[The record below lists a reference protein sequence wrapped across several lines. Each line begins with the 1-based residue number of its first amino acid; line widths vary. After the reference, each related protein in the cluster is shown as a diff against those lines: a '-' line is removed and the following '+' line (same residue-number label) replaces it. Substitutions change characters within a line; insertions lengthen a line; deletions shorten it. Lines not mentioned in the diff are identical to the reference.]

1 VEFLFGFKPTEISSK
16 KLNVLLPFE
25 TDFLRAS
32 TGAGQ
37 PSFDYLVRNTIAQHK
52 TGNRFSVCY
61 HVKPFKVGEFILY
74 HNQVFKMDNTVEAL
88 LTIDDR
94 EIITSCCQHFIF
106 ALFGFRSS
114 ELIGR
119 PLVMFLPKLTRCVP
133 DTLNNDHMQPQTK
146 KQKRSS
152 NVTYPAMELLI
163 QQWSCKSS
171 EDQSEEQVVPQ
182 LVEALHKD
190 GSVVSAHLEVFP
202 WKHNDKQHFAL
213 RISRIGDEYNVM
225 KQPENG
231 GLESSSSS
239 IVGSSSGIIPN
250 LSLPNIQ
257 QLIKKIG
264 EYVPGEIIGKGSF
277 GKVKKAFHFRT
288 RENVAIKILSKTSM
302 SDVEV
307 ERAKREVQI
316 LQQMRHPNIVQ
327 LIQTI
332 DTPKQYCMVME
343 YVDGCDLMAYILQK
357 GGLPEN
363 ECQKLFVQLVSA
375 INYCH
380 ERDIIHRDIKHTNI
394 LVDKN
399 GDIKLI
405 DFGLSN
411 YFGQDGQLLSTF
423 CGTPAF
429 AAPEMILGKKYQG
442 PEVDIWSLGVVLY
455 SMLAAKFPFNNVAEL
470 LQGCFQ
476 DPPNVSPICRDLL
489 RRMLVVNPESRSNL
503 SQIANHSWCVSQWGS
518 LGDQSESWFSN

>member
-1 VEFLFGFKPTEISSK
+1 
-16 KLNVLLPFE
+16 
-25 TDFLRAS
+25 
-32 TGAGQ
+32 
-37 PSFDYLVRNTIAQHK
+37 
-52 TGNRFSVCY
+52 
-61 HVKPFKVGEFILY
+61 
-74 HNQVFKMDNTVEAL
+74 
-88 LTIDDR
+88 
-94 EIITSCCQHFIF
+94 
-106 ALFGFRSS
+106 
-114 ELIGR
+114 
-119 PLVMFLPKLTRCVP
+119 
-133 DTLNNDHMQPQTK
+133 
-146 KQKRSS
+146 
-152 NVTYPAMELLI
+152 MELLI
-163 QQWSCKSS
+163 QQWCCNS
-171 EDQSEEQVVPQ
+171 ENHSEEQFVPQ
-182 LVEALHKD
+182 LVEAMHKD

-202 WKHNDKQHFAL
+202 WFLNEKQNFAL
-213 RISRIGDEYNVM
+213 RLSRIADEINAM
-225 KQPENG
+225 KPENT
-231 GLESSSSS
+231 GLNSSSAS
-239 IVGSSSGIIPN
+239 IVGSVTTTSPGLLPH
-250 LSLPNIQ
+250 LSLPNVNHNIQ
-257 QLIKKIG
+257 QLRKKIG
-264 EYVPGEIIGKGSF
+264 EYIPGEIIGKGSF
-277 GKVKKAFHFRT
+277 GKVKKALHFRT
-288 RENVAIKILSKTSM
+288 REKVAIKILNKTSM

-357 GGLPEN
+357 GGLPEH

-375 INYCH
+375 LSYCH

-470 LQGCFQ
+470 LQGCFS
-476 DPPNVSPICRDLL
+476 DPQNVSPVCRDLL
-489 RRMLVVNPESRSNL
+489 RRMLVVSPENRSTL
-503 SQIANHSWCVSQWGS
+503 SQIMSHPWCASQWTH
-518 LGDQSESWFSN
+518 GDDSWFTN